1 MLWWFRVLENAC
13 RDDEEMPAILGGS
26 IGNLELMKQRV
37 RFSVIINYRG
47 LDSWGLKVQCV
58 CCAEIV
64 ELCVLAVQ
72 IQERVRAKGREGFN
86 RPKTGSVAAFKV
98 SFRE

>member
-1 MLWWFRVLENAC
+1 MR
-13 RDDEEMPAILGGS
+13 AILGDS

-58 CCAEIV
+58 CYAEIV

-72 IQERVRAKGREGFN
+72 I
-86 RPKTGSVAAFKV
+86 
-98 SFRE
+98 